1 MKNSIPL
8 ILAVLLGLAAVFAVS
23 RIISTNTAATEEKVK
38 VVAATRDLAAGEVI
52 AEGFFMPRE
61 IPLSALPAQA
71 IRWNRSSMIVGQKLK
86 QPVQKGNYIFIQDV
100 GLSQGMSNV
109 VGEGEWAVAI
119 QIADRAMASL
129 LQSGDEVAI
138 IGTFKLDTRAANGVP
153 AGKKDVTMVLFPK
166 VRVMEVPAAKRGQ
179 NMEGVIIVLLPPQQ
193 AQALIAA
200 SRVAELT
207 PVLRRGNDPTAL
219 NRMDAGMVT
228 PETFSSMVNDLE
240 VVKIPQ
246 IPKK

>member
-8 ILAVLLGLAAVFAVS
+8 VLAVLLGIAAVFAVS
-23 RIISTNTAATEEKVK
+23 RIISTNTAKIEEKVRI
-38 VVAATRDLAAGEVI
+38 VAATRDLAAGEVI
-52 AEGFFMPRE
+52 AEGFFMPKE
-61 IPLSALPAQA
+61 VPLYAVPAQA
-71 IRWNRSSMIVGQKLK
+71 IKWSRSSMIIGQKLK
-86 QPVQKGNYIFIQDV
+86 QPVRKGNYIFIQDV
-100 GLSQGMSNV
+100 GLAQGMSNV

-119 QIADRAMASL
+119 QIADKAMAAL

-138 IGTFKLDTRAANGVP
+138 VGTFKLDFKGAPGVP

-166 VRVMEVPAAKRGQ
+166 VRVLEIPTEKRGQ
-179 NMEGVIIVLLPPQQ
+179 NMDGVIIVLLPPQQ

-207 PVLRRGNDPTAL
+207 PVLRRTNDPTAL

-240 VVKIPQ
+240 VVN
-246 IPKK
+246 IPKTLKK